1 MCSGGGP
8 TLLKVV
14 TAKSMNYFFQDWH
27 RHETSLIKIVLSPPS
42 FTLNNSFFLFL
53 SSVST
58 KSIIY
63 IYFFINP
70 NNSFFRSQPTLQ
82 ICTTTYLVIIPHVP
96 AGCSKIQMKVWREKT
111 LEAVLLLC
119 MMFLSS
125 SVQPQELFFLPGK
138 NQEAA
143 DGESVILIR
152 GNFVLQRR
160 SRRLSIL
167 IFQRLGFSSSAISVF
182 RQCCFS
188 LQ

>member
-125 SVQPQELFFLPGK
+125 SVQPQELFFSSRKESRGSRW
-138 NQEAA
+138 
-143 DGESVILIR
+143 GECYIDKRKLCTAEEEQKTEHFDFSKAWFFLLCNISIQT
-152 GNFVLQRR
+152 VL
-160 SRRLSIL
+160 L
-167 IFQRLGFSSSAISVF
+167 
-182 RQCCFS
+182 
-188 LQ
+188 